1 MKVLA
6 KFTALILLPLILMVC
21 LAIAKERP
29 LARGNAN
36 FRSHALPQTQ
46 TLWNINDIAGWIRN
60 DGYSGNNP
68 FTGNSGVK
76 YPRGTAGV
84 IYQDGIVWGGRVF
97 QSHWPQPEGSY
108 RVGGQIYRIGTAPG
122 HVAIAGTP
130 TDPPVASDPL
140 SAYIYRVRADWQ
152 NLTVNDPEVI
162 QDAAELNNVDPSQVT
177 PAMAQAVLDDYQ
189 WAWNNWPADL
199 GAPFYD
205 LNSNGVYEPASGETP
220 GLQNA
225 DQVIWFV
232 FNDLDP
238 ALTNEF
244 FGCQPIG
251 LEVQATIWG
260 YKTNGVPGQAIYQR
274 YRLINKSGF
283 PVDSMFIGAKW
294 ADPDVGT
301 YTDDLAGCDSLLDL
315 GFCYNG
321 YLIDSEFQAFGLPP
335 AAIGYALLQGPLIP
349 SPGDTAWFDFRK
361 IPDHK
366 NRPMTASPYR
376 PTVTSID
383 PIFGEYEY
391 ALAHYNL
398 LNGYLGI
405 GDTLNPSPFTHGAGP
420 HAGQPTKFP
429 VNGDPVTGIGDV
441 DGQEANLPP
450 GDRRLMVCSGPF
462 SMQNGDTQ
470 EVVFA
475 VVGGIDPAGDHLS
488 AVAKLKEN
496 VQMIRAAYPRA
507 LAFPKVSYRLTHPTG
522 AATMVRVQVDL
533 REFAAVIAGEIQFSP
548 ETGGEPGFAMQLYDD
563 GLHHDSLPGDNIWGN
578 AAGLNNRKFPFK
590 GDLAVQTLSAQYDFE
605 GIFSHV
611 RLRPLP
617 DFTNWRVVWENGQQ
631 DSSINHFEKVRLAF
645 DLHNRDQLNGIDHIT
660 LFNFEPLSYNQ
671 TIQFSQAI
679 PPGGTASHEDFNFVL
694 VGPAQGDS
702 LRFSFRLQF
711 DYNSQVLSSTQPLTA
726 WNPGPSWGDTLKV
739 SSVAGSIHN
748 VLPIVADPN
757 LLNGHTYAVTFRD
770 VAGELRW
777 RLRDL
782 TAGAIRLDD
791 MPISSSPTFPHP
803 VVNGVLYQVSDP
815 ALDPDFADFQT
826 VANAAG
832 PLLPPEGAAA
842 GWAGFP
848 GLGQPTER
856 QQVGEGEW
864 LIHTGRT
871 TFPNSGS
878 YEHFRTRVTQMSARW
893 PLIIPYEWE
902 IRFTAGP
909 NWGFQPDAFVIGAS
923 TGGVPIPV
931 PFELWNIGSNTPN
944 DPTDDYRLFPY
955 LIDSNADGEFDLAAI
970 DHAVSDGSDDPETD
984 WFYWVIPADQS
995 PGQAGYQAIAN
1006 EITANPAAH
1015 EYLGP
1020 LTAGTDAMRRMVLV
1034 NWNGGDVNDPSFP
1047 NNLNQLMPEEGSV
1060 FRIVPKIPNFP
1071 GDSLLLTAT
1080 VDVTPQPV
1088 PEVFDL
1094 SQNYP
1099 NPFNPVTHI
1108 QFSLA
1113 NKAKVKLE
1121 VFNVLGQRVKTLVDS
1136 DMAPGKHEVIW
1147 DGRNDAGARVG
1158 SGLYF
1163 YRLKA
1168 GDYVKSRKMILIK

>member
-1 MKVLA
+1 MKILA

-21 LAIAKERP
+21 FASAKERP
-29 LARGNAN
+29 PGRGNAN
-36 FRSHALPQTQ
+36 FRSTALPQTQ
-46 TLWNINDIAGWIRN
+46 TLWNINNIAGWIRN

-84 IYQDGIVWGGRVF
+84 IFWDGIVWGGRVF

-108 RVGGQIYRIGTAPG
+108 RVGGQTYNICTQPG

-130 TDPPVASDPL
+130 ADPPVASDPL
-140 SAYIYRVRADWQ
+140 SAYIYRIRADWEE
-152 NLTVNDPEVI
+152 LTVNDPEVI
-162 QDAAELNNVDPSQVT
+162 QDAAELNNVDTSQVT

-205 LNSNGVYEPASGETP
+205 LNGNSVYEPALGETP

-225 DQVIWFV
+225 DQVVWFV

-238 ALTNEF
+238 ALTNES

-294 ADPDVGT
+294 ADPDVGV

-321 YLIDSEFQAFGLPP
+321 YPIDNEFQGFGLPP

-349 SPGDTAWFDFRK
+349 SPGDTAWFDFQK

-366 NRPMTASPYR
+366 NRPMTASPYNVA
-376 PTVTSID
+376 VTMMD

-391 ALAHYNL
+391 ALAYYNL
-398 LNGYLGI
+398 LNGYIGT
-405 GDTLNPSPFTHGAGP
+405 GDTLNPSPFTHGSGP
-420 HAGQPTKFP
+420 YLGQPTKFP
-429 VNGDPVTGIGDV
+429 INGDPVTGIGDV
-441 DGQEANLPP
+441 DGQGENLLP

-496 VQMIRAAYPRA
+496 VQMIRASYPQA
-507 LAFPKVSYRLTHPTG
+507 LAFPKVSYRLTHPSNT
-522 AATMVRVQVDL
+522 ATMLRVQADL
-533 REFAAVIAGEIQFSP
+533 REFSGVTGGEMQFSP
-548 ETGGEPGFAMQLYDD
+548 ETGGEPGFSMPLYDD

-590 GDLAVQTLSAQYDFE
+590 GDLAVQTVSGQHNFE
-605 GIFSHV
+605 GIFSRL

-617 DFTNWRVVWENGQQ
+617 DFSNWRVVWENGQQ

-645 DLHNRDQLNGIDHIT
+645 DLHNRDQLNAIDNIT
-660 LFNFEPLSYNQ
+660 LFNFEPLSNNQ
-671 TIQFSQAI
+671 TIQFSQLI
-679 PPGGTASHEDFNFVL
+679 PPGGTASDPDFNFVL
-694 VGPAQGDS
+694 VGPPQGDS

-711 DYNSQVLSSTQPLTA
+711 DYNSQVLTSTQAVLSWA
-726 WNPGPSWGDTLKV
+726 PGPYWGDTLEV
-739 SSVAGSIHN
+739 IPISGVPDN
-748 VLPIVADPN
+748 VFPIVADPSQ
-757 LLNGHTYAVTFRD
+757 LTGHFYQ
-770 VAGELRW
+770 VAFFDSSAELRW
-777 RLRDL
+777 RLTDQN
-782 TAGAIRLDD
+782 TGALKLDNI
-791 MPISSSPTFPHP
+791 PISNNPNFPHP
-803 VVNGVLYQVSDP
+803 VVDGILYQVTDP
-815 ALDPDFADFQT
+815 AANPGFVDFQT

-832 PLLPPEGAAA
+832 PLIPPEGAAA
-842 GWAGFP
+842 GFAGFP
-848 GLGQPTER
+848 SLNPTAN
-856 QQVGEGEW
+856 QQVGEGIW
-864 LIHTGRT
+864 LIHTAELG
-871 TFPNSGS
+871 FQGS
-878 YEHFRTRVTQMSARW
+878 YFLFIDRITRNGSNW
-893 PLIIPYEWE
+893 SKILGYDYEM
-902 IRFTAGP
+902 RLTAGGSYA
-909 NWGFQPDAFVIGAS
+909 WKAYQDQSVM
-923 TGGVPIPV
+923 PV
-931 PFELWNIGSNTPN
+931 PFELWNIGANTPN
-944 DPTDDYRLFPY
+944 DPGDDYRMVPWVLDDDENGAFNMGGPGTKTLGLY
-955 LIDSNADGEFDLAAI
+955 DHTVSPGE
-970 DHAVSDGSDDPETD
+970 DDPFTD
-984 WFYWVIPADQS
+984 WIYWMKPEDTS
-995 PGQAGYQAIAN
+995 PGQAGYL
-1006 EITANPAAH
+1006 AAVAQM
-1015 EYLGP
+1015 L
-1020 LTAGTDAMRRMVLV
+1020 AGTYTGSSETEVMARVVLA
-1034 NWNGGDVNDPSFP
+1034 NWNGDIGIPPPSGQYNQDLPEAGTIFRIRAKKPNLPGDVLVIHGTVGIAEQPTPD
-1047 NNLNQLMPEEGSV
+1047 V
-1060 FRIVPKIPNFP
+1060 F
-1071 GDSLLLTAT
+1071 
-1080 VDVTPQPV
+1080 
-1088 PEVFDL
+1088 EL

-1113 NKAKVKLE
+1113 GKVKVKLE

-1136 DMAPGKHEVIW
+1136 DLAPGKHEVAW